1 MIRENNVRKSR
12 QSLRVTDSRPLAEG
26 VYSLTLE
33 YPAAAAP
40 DSVQPGQFVG
50 VFTGDPSAL
59 LMRPISVCEWDG
71 DTGRLRLVYRAVGK
85 GTRYFAGLRAGDA
98 VDVLG
103 VLGNGYDVAAMTG
116 KRVLLLGGGIGA
128 PPMLGLAKALQSA
141 NYGIRTSSRGYAAG
155 SPDGAKSEEPGT
167 GNARDR
173 SETDGK
179 GMPLITSVMG
189 YRTKDLFLTEEFAAA
204 GRLIVATDD
213 GSVGYHGNAVDAA
226 RDLIHREC
234 VAKPHRVASEEAA
247 RGNACKAEGFDII
260 CACGPLPMLRAVKEL
275 ARELDI
281 PAYISLEERM
291 ACGIGACLGCVVR
304 TKDVD
309 GHSHVHNARI
319 CTEGPVFPAEEV
331 EI

>member
-1 MIRENNVRKSR
+1 MIRENNDRKSR
-12 QSLRVTDSRPLAEG
+12 QSLRVADSRALAEG
-26 VYSLTLE
+26 IYSLTLE
-33 YPAAAAP
+33 YPKAAVP
-40 DSVQPGQFVG
+40 DSVRPGQFVG
-50 VFTGDPSAL
+50 VFPGDPSAL
-59 LMRPISVCEWDG
+59 LMRPISICEWDG

-85 GTRYFAGLRAGDA
+85 GTRYFARLREGDT

-103 VLGNGYDVAAMTG
+103 ILGNGYDVEAMSG

-128 PPMLGLAKALQSA
+128 PPMLGLVQALQA
-141 NYGIRTSSRGYAAG
+141 VNGVRTIGPKKADAASGRTECEAAG
-155 SPDGAKSEEPGT
+155 T
-167 GNARDR
+167 GRDSKRARTNEN
-173 SETDGK
+173 S
-179 GMPLITSVMG
+179 LITSVMG
-189 YRTKDLFLTEEFAAA
+189 YRTNDLFLTEEFAAA

-213 GSVGYHGNAVDAA
+213 GSAGYHGNAVDAA
-226 RDLIHREC
+226 RDLIYREC
-234 VAKPHRVASEEAA
+234 GARPQRTALEEAS
-247 RGNACKAEGFDII
+247 RESICEAERFDVI
-260 CACGPLPMLRAVKEL
+260 CACGPLPMLHAVKEF

-331 EI
+331 MI